1 MAGPIE
7 GDGRLTFPVGTSYQV
22 ESAWPDSG
30 IVCTSADGRVCVL
43 EPGLYK
49 WLDWT
54 EDTDGFYSST
64 VVAEPASEPAAS
76 PVTPSVAPEPAASSL
91 TEGDVRS
98 IVRAMLLD
106 YTTTVQARDIAIDV
120 AFDEV
125 RSFCGVV
132 Q

>member
-1 MAGPIE
+1 MLSATVNASPVE
-7 GDGRLTFPVGTSYQV
+7 GDGKLTFPVGTSYQV
-22 ESAWPDSG
+22 ENAWPGSG
-30 IVCTSADGRVCVL
+30 IVCTNADGRVCVL

-54 EDTDGFYSST
+54 DDTDGFYTST
-64 VVAEPASEPAAS
+64 VVADP
-76 PVTPSVAPEPAASSL
+76 TAPEPTLGPAVSSL
-91 TEGDVRS
+91 TEDDVRS
-98 IVRAMLLD
+98 IVREILLD

-125 RSFCGVV
+125 RSYCAVA